1 MEAAEVPGDAD
12 AAFWEPAWL
21 PPGFTLSNQQ
31 VQALPDSDALITSQI
46 YSDGLASFTLFVE
59 PLGQDRLVEDLRAQ
73 LGPTVAVSRRLMAAD
88 NPFLATV
95 VGEIPP
101 RTAERIADSLNQ
113 ELLGV
118 LQ

>member
-1 MEAAEVPGDAD
+1 M
-12 AAFWEPAWL
+12 
-21 PPGFTLSNQQ
+21 
-31 VQALPDSDALITSQI
+31 PDGDALITAQI

-88 NPFLATV
+88 KPFLATV

-101 RTAERIADSLNQ
+101 RAAERIADSLNQ
-113 ELLGV
+113 ELLGA